1 MRILLA
7 TPCIADVAAQVL
19 VEHPEHLHLIK
30 ANLPEKVEKEKD
42 QRLVFGPKAQ
52 LNTDQNKDTN
62 QHLAAEDILSS
73 LNQWQV
79 GLKCTV
85 HALQS
90 LHVLALDGS
99 RLTSTLDTFEVLL

>member
-1 MRILLA
+1 MRILLG
-7 TPCIADVAAQVL
+7 TPCIGDVAAQVL

-30 ANLPEKVEKEKD
+30 ANLSEKVVKEKD

-52 LNTDQNKDTN
+52 LTTDQNKDTN

-73 LNQWQV
+73 LDQWQV

-85 HALQS
+85 HALHC
-90 LHVLALDGS
+90 LKVLALYVLQLK
-99 RLTSTLDTFEVLL
+99 LTLNTVGVLL